1 MNSFHQFCIDVNG
14 QAIVVSKE
22 LEKVTNIVLEDV
34 LKTSQPTFSVSIITH
49 GINIINVLKRY
60 TMMKNEN
67 CFYCD
72 AVNMR

>member
-67 CFYCD
+67 SFYCD

>member
-1 MNSFHQFCIDVNG
+1 MNSFHQFCIDVNV

-60 TMMKNEN
+60 TMMTNEN
-67 CFYCD
+67 SFYCD